1 MTSMIFN
8 FFAILLLV
16 ASCINGTPVS
26 QEKGSHLARRFTGHA
41 TYFAPGTGACGAT
54 NSGSDYI
61 VAMNQAQYA
70 GGSLCQKTVSI
81 KNEASGKS
89 VQAKVVDKCPGCA
102 FGSLDLSPTV
112 FSALGD
118 MSAGVCQSHGS
129 SSEKIFWLRQ
139 LFPFSSRINPI
150 LSERRWTGFIA
161 RSGIGTETTLLRIVS
176 IKTYAVSPVKILRF
190 SKNSHYPRR

>member
-1 MTSMIFN
+1 MNLRSIIAPDKPLQLLRSRSSHPIQQRTKSSLPTQAGPISKTLATMTSMIFD

-26 QEKGSHLARRFTGHA
+26 QEKGSHLALRFTGHA

-118 MSAGVCQSHGS
+118 MSAGVLPIS
-129 SSEKIFWLRQ
+129 WQ
-139 LFPFSSRINPI
+139 L
-150 LSERRWTGFIA
+150 E
-161 RSGIGTETTLLRIVS
+161 
-176 IKTYAVSPVKILRF
+176 
-190 SKNSHYPRR
+190 

>member
-1 MTSMIFN
+1 MTSMIFD

-26 QEKGSHLARRFTGHA
+26 QEKGSHLALRFTGHA

-118 MSAGVCQSHGS
+118 MSAGVLPIS
-129 SSEKIFWLRQ
+129 WQ
-139 LFPFSSRINPI
+139 L
-150 LSERRWTGFIA
+150 E
-161 RSGIGTETTLLRIVS
+161 
-176 IKTYAVSPVKILRF
+176 
-190 SKNSHYPRR
+190 